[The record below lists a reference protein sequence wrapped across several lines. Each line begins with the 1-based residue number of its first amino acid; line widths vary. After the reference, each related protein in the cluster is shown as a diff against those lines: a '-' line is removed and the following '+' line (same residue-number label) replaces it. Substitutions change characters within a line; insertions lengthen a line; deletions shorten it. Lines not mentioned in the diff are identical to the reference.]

1 MLKPLS
7 LPIHVQRRPRGGD
20 RTSPARPCTGRFP
33 RKVERARPLLVPGE
47 DEEGPYRNE
56 SEVLE
61 SLVEVIRYTTGITEQ
76 LPQHQHQGE
85 MFASVSRL
93 FTPFTRVAQPS
104 AKRYG
109 HELAP
114 RYKQVMKKQKGRV
127 SVRIGGSIKGT
138 TLEFGTY
145 GMRLKSE
152 GLRLTAAQ
160 LQAADNVL
168 TRFVKKGNGTMWKR
182 LCTNVAVCIK
192 GNATRMGKGKGP
204 FDHWAARVPTGKVVF
219 EVDGMHRHA
228 AKDSLRRACEKLP
241 GIWEFIDKDTPARS
255 GFAYV
260 EEQAKV
266 NYLEEAKENPTRE
279 FSNFLKSKSPEF
291 TKFTGRK

>member
-1 MLKPLS
+1 
-7 LPIHVQRRPRGGD
+7 
-20 RTSPARPCTGRFP
+20 
-33 RKVERARPLLVPGE
+33 
-47 DEEGPYRNE
+47 
-56 SEVLE
+56 
-61 SLVEVIRYTTGITEQ
+61 
-76 LPQHQHQGE
+76 
-85 MFASVSRL
+85 MFSSVSRL
-93 FTPFTRVAQPS
+93 FSPVAKVSQFS

-114 RYKQVMKKQKGRV
+114 RYKQLMKKQKGRV
-127 SVRIGGSIKGT
+127 TVRTGGSIKGT
-138 TLEFGTY
+138 SLEFGSY

-241 GIWEFIDKDTPARS
+241 GIWEFIEKSTPARA
-255 GFAYV
+255 GFDYV
-260 EEQAKV
+260 EKKPEV
-266 NYLEEAKENPTRE
+266 DYLEKAKENPTRE
-279 FSNFLKSKSPEF
+279 YANFLKSKSAEF
-291 TKFTGRK
+291 TKFSGRK

>member
-1 MLKPLS
+1 
-7 LPIHVQRRPRGGD
+7 
-20 RTSPARPCTGRFP
+20 
-33 RKVERARPLLVPGE
+33 
-47 DEEGPYRNE
+47 
-56 SEVLE
+56 
-61 SLVEVIRYTTGITEQ
+61 
-76 LPQHQHQGE
+76 
-85 MFASVSRL
+85 MFASVSRI
-93 FTPFTRVAQPS
+93 FSPVSRVAQPS

-114 RYKQVMKKQKGRV
+114 RYKQVKKKQKGRV
-127 SVRIGGSIKGT
+127 TVRTGGSTKGT

-152 GLRLTAAQ
+152 GLRLTSAQ

-168 TRFVKKGNGTMWKR
+168 TRFVKKNNGEMWKR

-255 GFAYV
+255 GFSYV
-260 EEQAKV
+260 EAKPEV
-266 NYLEEAKENPTRE
+266 NYLEKAKEAPSRE
-279 FSNFLKSKSPEF
+279 YANFLKSKDPFFS
-291 TKFTGRK
+291 KFSGRK

>member
-1 MLKPLS
+1 
-7 LPIHVQRRPRGGD
+7 
-20 RTSPARPCTGRFP
+20 
-33 RKVERARPLLVPGE
+33 
-47 DEEGPYRNE
+47 
-56 SEVLE
+56 
-61 SLVEVIRYTTGITEQ
+61 
-76 LPQHQHQGE
+76 

-93 FTPFTRVAQPS
+93 FSPVARVAQPS

-127 SVRIGGSIKGT
+127 TVRTGG
-138 TLEFGTY
+138 
-145 GMRLKSE
+145 
-152 GLRLTAAQ
+152 
-160 LQAADNVL
+160 
-168 TRFVKKGNGTMWKR
+168 FVKKSNGTMWKR

-260 EEQAKV
+260 EEKAKV
-266 NYLEEAKENPTRE
+266 NYLEQAKENPTRE